1 MREIIFRGKCVSS
14 GEWVEGCFV
23 EKKDPL
29 LEPDVRNAFILA
41 QARGDSF
48 VTWFP
53 VDPATVGQ
61 FTGLLDKNGKR
72 IFEGDVVRQTF
83 EKTNVIVSS
92 DWGGDEYGEVYGEDT
107 GVVVIIPSKGA
118 CIKNPVIHREVNGEI
133 TQHNERAKMYKNIC
147 SGRCEIIGNIHD
159 NPELLEVTPD
169 E

>member
-72 IFEGDVVRQTF
+72 IFEGDVVRYGN
-83 EKTNVIVSS
+83 KTGYVCFGTGCFCVQDSMSQHHPAIDMVMFQWDVIV
-92 DWGGDEYGEVYGEDT
+92 
-107 GVVVIIPSKGA
+107 
-118 CIKNPVIHREVNGEI
+118 
-133 TQHNERAKMYKNIC
+133 
-147 SGRCEIIGNIHD
+147 IGNIHD
-159 NPELLEVTPD
+159 SELLEVTPN